1 MKYLLAIFLL
11 FPFFLTVISMALLK
25 KMGLSS
31 TKALGIASDLTT
43 PFFIIAIPIIVKSIW
58 EWSIDAILISMLLVV
73 AIVFTYIEW
82 RSQKEIDIPLLL
94 KKIWRSYFLLLS
106 IFYIVLM
113 IVGFVYWI
121 IHYYI

>member
-1 MKYLLAIFLL
+1 MKYLIAIFLF
-11 FPFFLTVISMALLK
+11 FPFFFTIISLFVLK
-25 KMGLSS
+25 KIGLSKA
-31 TKALGIASDLTT
+31 KALGLAADLTT
-43 PFFIIAIPIIVKSIW
+43 PFFIIALPIIAKSIW
-58 EWSIDAILISMLLVV
+58 GWSFSTILFGVLLIV
-73 AIVFTYIEW
+73 AIIFTYIEW
-82 RSQKEIDIPLLL
+82 RTQKEINIPLLL